1 MYNKGLYTT
10 ARMALLRWSIAT
22 PEKGATQ
29 GFALVT
35 QADCLEGDKST
46 SRKAGSPACIGPCL
60 YCV

>member
-10 ARMALLRWSIAT
+10 A
-22 PEKGATQ
+22 EKGATQ

-46 SRKAGSPACIGPCL
+46 SHKAGSPAYL
-60 YCV
+60 YHV